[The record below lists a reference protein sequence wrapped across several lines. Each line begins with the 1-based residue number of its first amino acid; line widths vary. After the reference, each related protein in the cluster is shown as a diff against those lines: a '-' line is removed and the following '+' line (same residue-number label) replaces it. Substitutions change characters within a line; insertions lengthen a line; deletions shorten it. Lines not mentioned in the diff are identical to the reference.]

1 MNQNWDLIVT
11 GGGTSGVAAAISA
24 ARYGCKVL
32 IVEKNSFLGGT
43 ATGALVTPMMKNIT
57 QSGENL
63 TQGIVLEVLD
73 RLAKSGNS
81 AAFKDGNPGWFNP
94 EMLKCVLDDFCEEN
108 KVEILFDTVVLGT
121 EVDNNNITSIKCWNK
136 GGFSK
141 LKSKYYIDA
150 TGDADL
156 AALAGVPFESNEHQ
170 TMSLRFIMA
179 NVDLDVFAQWLTD
192 IDPDSNVTAIDYHNY
207 ETILLTTAHTWD
219 NLDWKLRPFFTIAV
233 KEGILEEED
242 AAYFQVFS
250 IPGQKSAVAFN
261 CPRISAKHELDPLN
275 PEDISYAYKQGRKQ
289 IRRIAEFCKKYLSGF
304 EEAYI
309 SQIAP
314 QLGVRDSRRINGLYK
329 LTEEDILEAKKFDNA
344 VAKSN
349 YPVDIHAKEKG
360 KNELK
365 HLPPDQYYEIPLESL
380 IPVNIENLLIVG
392 RCISTTFKAQ
402 ASVRIQPNCWSMGEY
417 ASKYVADKIKDLL

>member
-1 MNQNWDLIVT
+1 MNNKWDLIVA

-24 ARYGCKVL
+24 ARSGCKVL
-32 IVEKNSFLGGT
+32 IIEKSSFLGGT

-57 QSGENL
+57 DSGKNL

-73 RLAKSGNS
+73 RLAKTGNS
-81 AAFKDGNPGWFNP
+81 AKFNDGNPGWFNP

-108 KVEILFDTVVLGT
+108 KVVTLFDTVVIGA
-121 EVDNNNITSIKCWNK
+121 EVENNSIKKIKCFNK
-136 GGFSK
+136 AGEKEFEA
-141 LKSKYYIDA
+141 KYYIDA

-156 AALAGVPFESNEHQ
+156 AAFAGVSFESKEHQ
-170 TMSLRFIMA
+170 TMSLRFIMT
-179 NVDLDVFAQWLTD
+179 NVNLDAFSQWLTEL
-192 IDPDSNVTAIDYHNY
+192 DPDSSVTAIDYHDY
-207 ETILLTTAHTWD
+207 DTILLTTAHTWD
-219 NLDWKLRPFFTIAV
+219 NLGWKLRPFFGFAV
-233 KEGILEEED
+233 REGILKEED

-250 IPGQKSAVAFN
+250 IPGQKNSIALN
-261 CPRISAKHELDPLN
+261 CPRIFAKHVLDPLN

-289 IRRIAEFCKKYLSGF
+289 IRRLAEFCKKYLSGF

-314 QLGVRDSRRINGLYK
+314 QLGVRDSRRINGIYK
-329 LTEEDILEAKKFDNA
+329 LTEEDILSAKKCANP

-380 IPVNIENLLIVG
+380 IPEKIENLLVVG
-392 RCISTTFKAQ
+392 KCISATFKAQ
-402 ASVRIQPNCWSMGEY
+402 ASIRIQPNCWSMGEY
-417 ASKYVADKIKDLL
+417 AGKYIADKLKS

>member
-1 MNQNWDLIVT
+1 MKKNWDLIVA

-24 ARYGCKVL
+24 ARQGCKVL

-63 TQGIVLEVLD
+63 TQGIILEVLD
-73 RLAKSGNS
+73 RLAKTGNS
-81 AAFKDGNPGWFNP
+81 ATFEDGNQGWFNP

-108 KVEILFDTVVLGT
+108 NVEILFDTVVLGA
-121 EVDNNNITSIKCWNK
+121 EVDNKNITAIKCWNK
-136 GGFSK
+136 SGLSEVQA
-141 LKSKYYIDA
+141 KYYIDA

-170 TMSLRFIMA
+170 TMSLRFIMT
-179 NVDLDVFAQWLTD
+179 NVNLDAFARWLEE
-192 IDPDSNVTAIDYHNY
+192 IDPDSSVTSIDYHNF
-207 ETILLTTAHTWD
+207 ESILLSTAHTWD
-219 NLDWKLRPFFTIAV
+219 NLGWKLRPYFSFAV
-233 KEGILEEED
+233 REGVLKEEED

-250 IPGQKSAVAFN
+250 IPGQKNSIAFN
-261 CPRISAKHELDPLN
+261 CPRISSDKELDPLN
-275 PEDISYAYKQGRKQ
+275 AEDVSYAYKQGRKQ
-289 IRRIAEFCKKYLSGF
+289 IRRLVEFCKKYLSGF
-304 EEAYI
+304 EEAYV

-314 QLGVRDSRRINGLYK
+314 QLGVRDSRRINGLYQ
-329 LTEEDILEAKKFDNA
+329 LTEDDILNAKKVEHP

-349 YPVDIHAKEKG
+349 YPVDVHAKEKG

-380 IPVNIENLLIVG
+380 IPENIENLLVVG

-402 ASVRIQPNCWSMGEY
+402 ASIRIQPNCWSMGEY
-417 ASKYVADKIKDLL
+417 AGKYVADKIKN

>member
-1 MNQNWDLIVT
+1 MNKNWDLIVV

-24 ARYGCKVL
+24 ARQGCKVL

-57 QSGENL
+57 QSGESL
-63 TQGIVLEVLD
+63 THGIVLEVLD
-73 RLAKSGNS
+73 RLAKTGNS
-81 AAFKDGNPGWFNP
+81 ATFEDDNPGWFNP

-108 KVEILFDTVVLGT
+108 NVEILFDTVVFGA

-136 GGFSK
+136 GGKSE
-141 LKSKYYIDA
+141 LKAKYYIDA

-170 TMSLRFIMA
+170 TMSLRFIMT
-179 NVDLDVFAQWLTD
+179 NVNLDSFAKWLEE
-192 IDPDSNVTAIDYHNY
+192 IDPDSSVTGIDYHNY
-207 ETILLTTAHTWD
+207 ESILLSTAHTWD
-219 NLDWKLRPFFTIAV
+219 NLGWKLRPYFSFAV
-233 KEGILEEED
+233 REGVLKEED

-250 IPGQKSAVAFN
+250 IPGQKNSIAFN
-261 CPRISAKHELDPLN
+261 CPRISADKELDPLN
-275 PEDISYAYKQGRKQ
+275 AEDVSYAYKQGRKQ
-289 IRRIAEFCKKYLSGF
+289 IRRLVKFCKKYLSGF
-304 EEAYI
+304 EEAYV

-329 LTEEDILEAKKFDNA
+329 LTEEDILNAKKFDNK

-349 YPVDIHAKEKG
+349 YPVDVHAKEKG

-380 IPVNIENLLIVG
+380 IPENLENLLVVG

-417 ASKYVADKIKDLL
+417 AGKYIADRIKS

>member
-1 MNQNWDLIVT
+1 MNKKWDLIVA

-24 ARYGCKVL
+24 ARAGCKVL
-32 IVEKNSFLGGT
+32 IIEKNSFLGGT
-43 ATGALVTPMMKNIT
+43 ATAALVTPMMKNIT
-57 QSGENL
+57 DSGKNL

-73 RLAKSGNS
+73 RLAKTGNS
-81 AAFKDGNPGWFNP
+81 AKFNDGNPGWFNP

-108 KVEILFDTVVLGT
+108 KVVTLFDTVVIGT
-121 EVDNNNITSIKCWNK
+121 EIENNNIKSIKCFNK
-136 GGFSK
+136 GGETEFEA
-141 LKSKYYIDA
+141 KYYIDA

-156 AALAGVPFESNEHQ
+156 AAFAGVPFESKEHQ
-170 TMSLRFIMA
+170 TMSLRFIMT
-179 NVDLDVFAQWLTD
+179 NVNLDAFSQWLTEL
-192 IDPDSNVTAIDYHNY
+192 DPDSSVTAIDYHDY
-207 ETILLTTAHTWD
+207 DTILLTTAHTWD
-219 NLDWKLRPFFTIAV
+219 NLGWKLRPFFGSAV
-233 KEGILEEED
+233 REGLLKDED

-250 IPGQKSAVAFN
+250 IPGQKNSIALN

-289 IRRIAEFCKKYLSGF
+289 IRRLAAFCKKYLTGF

-314 QLGVRDSRRINGLYK
+314 QLGIRDSRRINGLYK
-329 LTEEDILEAKKFDNA
+329 LTEDDILSAKKCNNP

-365 HLPPDQYYEIPLESL
+365 HLAPDQYYEIPLESL
-380 IPVNIENLLIVG
+380 IPKKIENLLVVG
-392 RCISTTFKAQ
+392 RCISATFKAQ
-402 ASVRIQPNCWSMGEY
+402 ASIRIQPNCWSMGEY
-417 ASKYVADKIKDLL
+417 AGKYIAEKIKS